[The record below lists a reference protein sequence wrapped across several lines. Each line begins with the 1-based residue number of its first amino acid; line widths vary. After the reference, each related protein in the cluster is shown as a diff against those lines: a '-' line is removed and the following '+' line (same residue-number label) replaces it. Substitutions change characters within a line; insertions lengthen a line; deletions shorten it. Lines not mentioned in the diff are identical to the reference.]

1 MQSPT
6 EANGEN
12 GTVNRATFASMTL
25 FYLSSMD
32 LQAGPSKMQRHENTT
47 RRDEQRPF
55 NYDLVRMS
63 SAIESGSITLPRGQ
77 NHAERKEW
85 IRAQLAKLDTL

>member
-1 MQSPT
+1 
-6 EANGEN
+6 
-12 GTVNRATFASMTL
+12 
-25 FYLSSMD
+25 
-32 LQAGPSKMQRHENTT
+32 MQRNEDTA
-47 RRDEQRPF
+47 RRNEPARF
-55 NYDLVRMS
+55 NYDLARMS